1 MFYIIYK
8 ITNTVNNKIY
18 IGSHKTSNLN
28 DGYMGSGKY
37 LNHAINKYGTECFV
51 KEILHIF
58 ETPEEMYAKEAELV
72 NEQFLLN
79 ENTYN
84 LKQGGF
90 GGFDFINKKK
100 LNYSYKKN
108 RQISPFVNPDRFNEE
123 WHRETHERRKSGIK
137 KAWQENR
144 MHKFNADINAEMR
157 KRAETPQA
165 IAKRK
170 ETYKKIA
177 HQQGEKNSQF
187 GTMWITN
194 GVENIKIRK
203 EELDKYL
210 ERGYNKGRKINNG

>member
-8 ITNTVNNKIY
+8 ITNNLDNKIY
-18 IGSHKTSNLN
+18 IGSHKTTDVN

-37 LNHAINKYGTECFV
+37 LNRAIKKYGLENFTKDILFV
-51 KEILHIF
+51 F
-58 ETPEEMYAKEAELV
+58 DSPEEMDAKEAELV

-79 ENTYN
+79 ESTYN

-100 LNYSYKKN
+100 LNYSYTKN
-108 RQISPFVNPDRFNEE
+108 RQISPFVNPDRYNDE
-123 WHRETHERRKSGIK
+123 WHSLTHAKRKAGIK
-137 KAWQENR
+137 KAWEEGK
-144 MHKFNADINAEMR
+144 MHKFNADINIEMR
-157 KRAETPQA
+157 KRAETPEA

-170 ETYKKIA
+170 DTYKQIG

-187 GTMWITN
+187 GTMWVTN
-194 GVENIKIRK
+194 GEENLKIRK

-210 ERGYNKGRKINNG
+210 ERGYNKGRKLIKG

>member
-8 ITNTVNNKIY
+8 ITNNLDDKIY
-18 IGSHKTSNLN
+18 IGSHKTTNIN

-37 LNHAINKYGTECFV
+37 LNSAINKHGTENFT
-51 KEILHIF
+51 KEILF
-58 ETPEEMYAKEAELV
+58 VFSTPEEMYAKEAELV

-90 GGFDFINKKK
+90 GGFDYINNRK
-100 LNYSYKKN
+100 LNYSSAKN
-108 RQISPFVNPDRFNEE
+108 KQISPFVNPERYTDE
-123 WHRETHERRKSGIK
+123 WHKQTHEKRKAGIK
-137 KAWQENR
+137 KAWTEDR

-157 KRAETPQA
+157 KRAETPEA
-165 IAKRK
+165 KAKRK
-170 ETYKKIA
+170 ETLKKIKHA
-177 HQQGEKNSQF
+177 QGEKNSQF

-194 GVENIKIRK
+194 GVENLKIRK

-210 ERGYNKGRKINNG
+210 ERGYNKGRKF